1 MTQWVWQQQNW
12 PRFTYQSS
20 ALQELEKLFLQN
32 AGYLLGV
39 YQHISVSE
47 QDQIIIDLVSEEA
60 VETSA
65 IEGEFLDRS
74 SVQASLRCNF
84 GLLNDDK
91 GSSPSERGIAHMM
104 VDLYK
109 NFAAPLSSEVLC
121 DWHLHLMGARLD
133 LNCIGT
139 YRRHAEPM
147 QIVSGTGNKLKVHY
161 EAPASQIVA
170 SEMSSYMQWF
180 NSSLAILPALT
191 RAGIAHLYF
200 EMIHPFEDGNG
211 RIGRSIAEKSISQSL
226 RQPLLLAISKTI
238 QKNKKQ
244 YYGALAAANT
254 NLDIT
259 AWLVYFSETLLEA
272 QQYTRNYLEFVI
284 EKAKLYDRIKDQLN
298 MRQDKV
304 VARMFKEG
312 VQGFAGGLSAE
323 KYLTITQTSRAT
335 ATRDLQD
342 LVQKQV
348 LFSSGERKS
357 TRYFLNM
364 STFKKNSN

>member
-12 PRFTYQSS
+12 PRFTYQTN

-39 YQHISVSE
+39 YQHISASE

-84 GLLNDDK
+84 GLIKDDK
-91 GSSPSERGIAHMM
+91 GSAPSERGIAYMM

-109 NFAAPLSSEVLC
+109 NFAAPLTTEVLC
-121 DWHLHLMGARLD
+121 DWHLHLMGARPD
-133 LNCIGT
+133 LNSIGT
-139 YRRHAEPM
+139 YRRHADPM
-147 QIVSGTGNKLKVHY
+147 QIVSGTGNNLKIHY
-161 EAPASQIVA
+161 EAPPSQLVA
-170 SEMSSYMQWF
+170 AEMSSYIQWF
-180 NSSLAILPALT
+180 NSSVTIPALT

-211 RIGRSIAEKSISQSL
+211 RIGRAIAEKSISQSL
-226 RQPLLLAISKTI
+226 KQPLLLAISKTI

-244 YYGALAAANT
+244 YYAALAAANT
-254 NLDIT
+254 SLDIT
-259 AWLVYFSETLLEA
+259 AWLVYFSEMLLEA

-284 EKAKLYDRIKDQLN
+284 EKAKLYDRVKDQLN
-298 MRQDKV
+298 ARQAKV

-312 VQGFAGGLSAE
+312 VQGFMGGLSAE

-348 LFSSGERKS
+348 LYSSGERKS
-357 TRYFLNM
+357 TRYFLNIA
-364 STFKKNSN
+364 TFK

>member
-20 ALQELEKLFLQN
+20 ALQELEQLFLQN

-39 YQHISVSE
+39 YQHISASE

-60 VETSA
+60 IETSA

-84 GLLNDDK
+84 GLINDDK
-91 GSSPSERGIAHMM
+91 GSPPSERGIAHMM

-109 NFAAPLSSEVLC
+109 NFADPLSSEVLC
-121 DWHLHLMGARLD
+121 DWHLHLMGSRLD
-133 LNCIGT
+133 LNCIGA

-147 QIVSGTGNKLKVHY
+147 QIVSGTGHNLKIHY
-161 EAPASQIVA
+161 EAPPSQIVA
-170 SEMSSYMQWF
+170 AEMATYIQWF
-180 NSSLAILPALT
+180 NNSSTISALT

-211 RIGRSIAEKSISQSL
+211 RIGRAIAEKSISQSL
-226 RQPLLLAISKTI
+226 KQPLLLAISKII

-259 AWLVYFSETLLEA
+259 AWLVCFSETLLEA

-284 EKAKLYDRIKDQLN
+284 EKTKLYDRVKEQLN
-298 MRQDKV
+298 ARQAKV

-312 VQGFAGGLSAE
+312 VQGFIGGLSAE

-348 LFSSGERKS
+348 LYSSGERKS
-357 TRYFLNM
+357 TRYFLNIA
-364 STFKKNSN
+364 TFK

>member
-1 MTQWVWQQQNW
+1 MTQKMTQWVWQQQNW

-20 ALQELEKLFLQN
+20 ALQELEKLFLQS

-39 YQHISVSE
+39 YQHISASD

-91 GSSPSERGIAHMM
+91 SSPPSERGIAHMM

-121 DWHLHLMGARLD
+121 DWHLHLMGSRMD

-147 QIVSGTGNKLKVHY
+147 QIVSSTGHNLKIHY
-161 EAPASQIVA
+161 EAPPSQIVA
-170 SEMSSYMQWF
+170 AEMAAYIQWF
-180 NSSLAILPALT
+180 NSSSTIPALT

-211 RIGRSIAEKSISQSL
+211 RIGRAIAEKAISQSL
-226 RQPLLLAISKTI
+226 KQPLLLAISKTI

-244 YYGALAAANT
+244 YYSALAAANT

-272 QQYTRNYLEFVI
+272 QQYTRNYLEFII
-284 EKAKLYDRIKDQLN
+284 EKTKLYDRIKDQLN
-298 MRQDKV
+298 ARQAKV

-312 VQGFAGGLSAE
+312 VQGFIGGLSAE
-323 KYLTITQTSRAT
+323 KYLAITRTSRAT

-348 LFSSGERKS
+348 LYSSGERKS
-357 TRYFLNM
+357 TRYFLNIARQ
-364 STFKKNSN
+364 SF